1 MTRPTSTASHSLRSL
16 ISVSASISA
25 VAAQYPE
32 TPLYRATPTPRKV
45 LTAGREVRRG
55 KATDLAVDG

>member
-25 VAAQYPE
+25 AAQYPE